1 MISLD
6 ISNKYYVRLL
16 MWMFI
21 KYFYLFYILEFIKY
35 YIDDISDR
43 LYDINSV
50 FCIGFGDF
58 ILL

>member
-6 ISNKYYVRLL
+6 ISNRYYVRLL

-43 LYDINSV
+43 LYDFNSV